1 MNEESTLNQRVAFF
15 FKNKNISQQT
25 IAKRLGVTR
34 QAVNNWLSGNSP
46 IPSKHIIKLFAT
58 FETLNPRWLLHGQGE
73 MEGVEQS
80 MPAENL
86 LMTKKDTT
94 IELLSTQLK
103 EKEALIAELQK
114 EIGRM
119 EERLKQSLK

>member
-1 MNEESTLNQRVAFF
+1 VDEERTLNQRVAHF
-15 FKNKNISQQT
+15 FKSKNISQQT
-25 IAKRLGVTR
+25 IAKQLGVSR

-58 FETLNPRWLLHGQGE
+58 FETLNPRWLIDGHGE
-73 MEGVEQS
+73 MEGTEQS
-80 MPAENL
+80 LPAESL

-94 IELLSTQLK
+94 IEILKAQLH
-103 EKEALIAELQK
+103 EKDALIAELQK

-119 EERLKQSLK
+119 EERLKQFSK